1 MIALLATSAIFL
13 TASQGVINA
22 PRDAFKTCL
31 KEATN
36 KGPNDHIT
44 GDGFEAYVKSTCGA
58 QLGALKGAVV
68 KFDMGNKM
76 SHAASVEDA
85 DAMVED
91 FMGSAVDNYR
101 YRNKDVA
108 PVKEASAPPPAA
120 TPTAVTPPPTP
131 ASAPKP
137 PK

>member
-1 MIALLATSAIFL
+1 MIALLAASAIFL

-31 KEATN
+31 KDASN
-36 KGPNDHIT
+36 KGPNDHIA

-58 QLGALKGAVV
+58 QLGAFKAAVV

-76 SHAASVEDA
+76 SHAASLEDA

-91 FMGSAVDNYR
+91 FMGSAVDNYK
-101 YRNKDVA
+101 YRNPQ
-108 PVKEASAPPPAA
+108 PVKEASAP
-120 TPTAVTPPPTP
+120 
-131 ASAPKP
+131 APKP
-137 PK
+137 PPATPASQPQPPK